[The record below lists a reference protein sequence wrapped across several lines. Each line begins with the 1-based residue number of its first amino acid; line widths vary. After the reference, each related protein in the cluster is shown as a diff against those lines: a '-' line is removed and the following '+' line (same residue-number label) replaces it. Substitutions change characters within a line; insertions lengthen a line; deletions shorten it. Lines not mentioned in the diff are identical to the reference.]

1 MKIAKVV
8 ANPYAALDVRLSDSD
23 EKIGIPQGVVAL
35 PGARGIW
42 LGARTDEV
50 ASARTGK
57 QKFYFPLDK
66 AGKRR
71 VIDIQVDDANV
82 RAHIARA
89 ILDGS
94 LIAADEKTAREV
106 GISQGEF
113 LKVDEVLAL
122 EKAKALE
129 TLRAFYGP
137 GATLD
142 EVPLTESTLDPS
154 APAQPA
160 LPKGKGVA
168 LSKTIS
174 LESQEGK

>member
-23 EKIGIPQGVVAL
+23 EKIGIPQGAVAL
-35 PGARGIW
+35 PGARGIY
-42 LGARTDEV
+42 LGARVDEV

-57 QKFYFPLDK
+57 QKFYYPLDK
-66 AGKRR
+66 GARR

-106 GISQGEF
+106 GISKGEF

-129 TLRAFYGP
+129 TFRAFYGP

-142 EVPLTESTLDPS
+142 EVPLTETALDES

>member
-66 AGKRR
+66 GARR

-129 TLRAFYGP
+129 TFRAFYGP

-142 EVPLTESTLDPS
+142 EVPLTETTLDTS

>member
-66 AGKRR
+66 GARR

-106 GISQGEF
+106 GISKGEF

-129 TLRAFYGP
+129 TFRAFYGP

-142 EVPLTESTLDPS
+142 EVPLTETALDES

-174 LESQEGK
+174 LEPQEGK

>member
-66 AGKRR
+66 GARR

-106 GISQGEF
+106 GISKGEF

-129 TLRAFYGP
+129 TFQAFYGP

>member
-129 TLRAFYGP
+129 TFRAFYCP

-142 EVPLTESTLDPS
+142 EVPLTETALDES

>member
-66 AGKRR
+66 GARR

-106 GISQGEF
+106 GISKGEF
-113 LKVDEVLAL
+113 LKVDEVLAI

-129 TLRAFYGP
+129 TFRAFYGP

-142 EVPLTESTLDPS
+142 EVPLTETALDES